1 MIEII
6 GFDADDTLWHN
17 EILYH
22 QAKVE
27 LGQILANYRKPQ
39 EVRAWLDQTEVTNIA
54 YYGYGIKSFT
64 LSMIETATHISEG
77 RVTAKEINEI
87 ITIAKQMLAA
97 PVDLVDGAEETLIK
111 LSSAYTLMLITKG
124 DQFEQERKIE
134 ASGIAHYFRYLEV
147 VGEKSEASFS
157 KIIGQYNLDPARFLM
172 VGNSL
177 RSDILPVL
185 KIGGHAVYIP
195 NEQTWF
201 HENASHEEIAQ
212 FEYAELERLIE
223 LPNYL
228 VRSNKTGG

>member
-1 MIEII
+1 
-6 GFDADDTLWHN
+6 
-17 EILYH
+17 
-22 QAKVE
+22 
-27 LGQILANYRKPQ
+27 
-39 EVRAWLDQTEVTNIA
+39 
-54 YYGYGIKSFT
+54 
-64 LSMIETATHISEG
+64 MIETATHISEG

-177 RSDILPVL
+177 RSDVLPVL
-185 KIGGHAVYIP
+185 KIGGQAVHIP

-201 HENASHEEIAQ
+201 HENASQEEIEDY
-212 FEYAELERLIE
+212 EYSQLARLIQ
-223 LPNYL
+223 LPKYMVSL
-228 VRSNKTGG
+228 K